1 MWGRLSSDRFVKFIA
16 VGCTGFVVSLLTMTL
31 FLKLTSVRGRQAS
44 TMVLQ
49 PPHVPAFPAAQGGGA
64 WSVGGRG
71 GAVYDVLS
79 AFEPHSQSNW
89 CAKLIGGR
97 SHDDCESFLASP
109 NAMISKQGQVEY
121 LQPSGFDMTGKLVVG
136 FRHRHYRE
144 SLRLQHQQLSVG
156 RVAPPSIEIANS
168 ILLIESTDRRDY
180 RASFDRIHPHRGS
193 M

>member
-1 MWGRLSSDRFVKFIA
+1 MGPKMWGRLSSDRFVKFIA

-79 AFEPHSQSNW
+79 AFEPHTEIRW
-89 CAKLIGGR
+89 CTKWMGAF
-97 SHDDCESFLASP
+97 SHDDCKLFLATP
-109 NAMISKQGQVEY
+109 TAMFSKQGRGES
-121 LQPSGFDMTGKLVVG
+121 LQPGVFDMAGNFVVV
-136 FRHRHYRE
+136 FPHRHYRE
-144 SLRLQHQQLSVG
+144 SLRLQH
-156 RVAPPSIEIANS
+156 
-168 ILLIESTDRRDY
+168 
-180 RASFDRIHPHRGS
+180 
-193 M
+193 